1 MEEEN
6 NNHKRSFLFGSIG
19 KKLVWAFGVLIV
31 IMVLIVSITYVLN
44 RNLESSQN
52 ALRDVEAPL
61 ELMVWE
67 VIGYDAILT
76 GSAHEA
82 LLHVEKGDFGKL
94 EEHKAKYDEAGVKL
108 DDLLKV
114 RAKALVEKS
123 KRTNEEREKTIFI
136 LSELD
141 RVNLLLVDLETR
153 AFDAM
158 EKGDSESARGLIV
171 TNQYE
176 GYKDELKNLYTQ
188 FGNIQAGI
196 SERYGQEILK
206 SSRDI
211 QRYNIILGILFLL
224 VAVSVLLIINKKIA
238 VPVKELYTSTL
249 ELERGN
255 YNTRTKIKSGDELE
269 DLGTAFNETTEQL
282 GRLDEERKQVDKA
295 KTEFLSITSHELRSP
310 MTPMKAQLQMLGEG
324 FFGKLNSK
332 QRESVDIV
340 LRNTDRLDK
349 IIVDFL
355 EISRIEAAR
364 LKFNFIK
371 TDLEPYIKRLKE
383 EMDGFMPEK
392 KIVIEL
398 NVGNLPTF
406 EVDPDRVMQV
416 LRNLVNNAKK
426 FSPEK
431 GKINIYVQR
440 KGDFVQFT
448 VKDNGVGMKKETQT
462 RVFEPF
468 YQVDNMYQHKSGGTG
483 LGLAICKGIVES
495 QNGSIWFNS
504 IEGQGTT
511 FYFTI
516 PLTPVREIKAIRLL
530 FSAKQDVEKK
540 VKEIMLE
547 MLGPLAEREFED
559 LKIKGILE
567 DNLIEYID
575 FLKKKKIIEHTEEF
589 KNKIRLIFEGEGK
602 KR

>member
-19 KKLVWAFGVLIV
+19 KKINWAFGILIV
-31 IMVLIVSITYVLN
+31 IMVLIVSITYVMN
-44 RNLESSQN
+44 RSLEEDQN

-61 ELMVWE
+61 ELMVQE

-82 LLHVEKGDFGKL
+82 LLHVENGEFGKL
-94 EEHKAKYDEAGVKL
+94 EEHKAKYDEVGVKL
-108 DDLLKV
+108 DELLKV
-114 RAKALVEKS
+114 KAKAFVEKS
-123 KRTNEEREKTIFI
+123 KRTNEQREKTIFI

-141 RVNLLLVDLETR
+141 RVNSLLVDFETG
-153 AFDAM
+153 AFEAM

-171 TNQYE
+171 INQYE
-176 GYKDELKNLYTQ
+176 GYKDELKNFYTQ
-188 FGNIQAGI
+188 FGNLQAEI
-196 SERYGQEILK
+196 SERYRQDILK
-206 SSRDI
+206 SSRDV
-211 QRYNIILGILFLL
+211 RMYNFILGILFLF
-224 VAVSVLLIINKKIA
+224 VAVLVPFIINKKITA
-238 VPVKELYTSTL
+238 PIKELYASTL

-269 DLGTAFNETTEQL
+269 ELGSVFNETTERL
-282 GRLDEERKQVDKA
+282 AKLDEERKQVDKA

-310 MTPMKAQLQMLGEG
+310 MTPMKAQLQMLMGDYY
-324 FFGKLNSK
+324 GKLNHK
-332 QRESVDIV
+332 QKESVDIV
-340 LRNTDRLDK
+340 LRNTDRLDR

-364 LKFNFIK
+364 LKFNFIR

-392 KIVIEL
+392 KIAIEL

-416 LRNLVNNAKK
+416 LRNLVNNSKK

-431 GKINIYVQR
+431 GKITIYVQR

-448 VKDNGVGMKKETQT
+448 VKDNGVGIKKEAQT

-483 LGLAICKGIVES
+483 LGLSICKGIVES
-495 QNGSIWFNS
+495 QNGRIWLNS

-516 PLTPVREIKAIRLL
+516 PLTPVREMKAIRLL

-540 VKEIMLE
+540 VKEIMFE
-547 MLGPLAEREFED
+547 MLGPIAEREFED
-559 LKIKGILE
+559 LKIKGILK
-567 DNLIEYID
+567 DNLIEYIN
-575 FLKKKKIIEHTEEF
+575 FLKNKKIIEHTEEF
-589 KNKIRLIFEGEGK
+589 KNKIRLVFEGEDK